1 MLPSVSIRIKWGSCR
16 PNGLRITI
24 TTWLVSWLPRNIRF
38 DHGATLQVLLVVFR
52 VLPGEHVYFIEP
64 QQSILETNAA
74 HDPEPKKGVTLH
86 SVSL

>member
-1 MLPSVSIRIKWGSCR
+1 MRIKWGSCR

-24 TTWLVSWLPRNIRF
+24 TTWLVSWLPRNMRF

-74 HDPEPKKGVTLH
+74 HDPEPKIRCH
-86 SVSL
+86 SSYTVILCDY